1 LIPTGK
7 SSQFFGFYSISGKF
21 GNIMGPFV
29 FALVSQL
36 AGGSRLSVLTL
47 VLFFLSGMFLL
58 TRVDV
63 DEGRRAALAE
73 NRKLQQ
79 AG

>member
-1 LIPTGK
+1 
-7 SSQFFGFYSISGKF
+7 
-21 GNIMGPFV
+21 MGPFV

-47 VLFFLSGMFLL
+47 VVFFLSGMFLL